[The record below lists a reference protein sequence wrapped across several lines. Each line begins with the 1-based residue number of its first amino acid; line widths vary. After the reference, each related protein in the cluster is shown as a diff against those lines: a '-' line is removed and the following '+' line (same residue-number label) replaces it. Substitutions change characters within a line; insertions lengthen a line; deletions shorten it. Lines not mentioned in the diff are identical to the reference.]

1 MAAARAA
8 SKQWREDVQ
17 TDYKTNLENRVRSLA
32 EMKQNQGEVET
43 DEERRELRKAV
54 DSAAQN

>member
-8 SKQWREDVQ
+8 SKQWRKDVQ